1 MGARF
6 LQWVTAVT
14 EKFSRGSL
22 LVRFF
27 PDLSI
32 RRKGKKKSRLHGELG
47 SSGSYDAS
55 VTGSFTGQ

>member
-1 MGARF
+1 MGAWF

-14 EKFSRGSL
+14 EKFSSGSL

-32 RRKGKKKSRLHGELG
+32 RRKGKKNPG
-47 SSGSYDAS
+47 SMGNWDLLA
-55 VTGSFTGQ
+55 VMMPL